1 MSCRRLCSS
10 CWSCGDESGGLC
22 EGGSVVADCWEGRRR
37 RMRPGE
43 LEGGTAIVSGLVMS
57 MGELNRQSRATQG
70 CRGKPQLGRKGET
83 ISIFQRPS
91 DERDDK
97 EMP

>member
-22 EGGSVVADCWEGRRR
+22 DGGRVVVDCWEGRRR

-43 LEGGTAIVSGLVMS
+43 LEGGTAIVSGLVMA
-57 MGELNRQSRATQG
+57 MGVSSKVRVVGSVAVASHN
-70 CRGKPQLGRKGET
+70 
-83 ISIFQRPS
+83 
-91 DERDDK
+91 
-97 EMP
+97 